1 MKVFSLWETHD
12 ETVPHYQIFMESS
25 LHVIFVKILHWIAS
39 NLFHLQ
45 ATTDKQKIDTLE
57 SLQELTEDTA
67 RNGIGDVEAV
77 SEVLSSMGIT
87 ESETETGDAR
97 NEVIGQEMAESVLM
111 TVSNLVQSDLAI
123 PDDQTE
129 TQSASS
135 IGDRSHILLI
145 LMTIF
150 L

>member
-1 MKVFSLWETHD
+1 M
-12 ETVPHYQIFMESS
+12 
-25 LHVIFVKILHWIAS
+25 
-39 NLFHLQ
+39 Q
-45 ATTDKQKIDTLE
+45 ATTDEQKIDTLE

-123 PDDQTE
+123 PD
-129 TQSASS
+129 
-135 IGDRSHILLI
+135 GCV
-145 LMTIF
+145 
-150 L
+150 